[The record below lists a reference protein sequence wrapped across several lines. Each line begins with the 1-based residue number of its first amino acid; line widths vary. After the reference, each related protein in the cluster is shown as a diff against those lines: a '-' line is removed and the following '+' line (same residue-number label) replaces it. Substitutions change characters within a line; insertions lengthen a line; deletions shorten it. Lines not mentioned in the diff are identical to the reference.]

1 MRLSGDDEERST
13 GSMPV
18 MYMILAVGV
27 FILFIL
33 LVVYFTNGGG
43 RTPRRGTGSAA
54 RATQAPDV
62 SEDGEETGEGG
73 GDLDTLYKE
82 NRLRA
87 EDLDIWNMYQDS
99 TLIVEEKPSPSPSP
113 EASHEPTEEE
123 KAADGR
129 HTEVTYRDGTKEWI
143 EISEDIPLYKY
154 DLTNMKIT
162 NGKMEYIL
170 DGEKCSWLGIELS
183 KDSGKV
189 NFESL
194 HDNGVDFVMLKL
206 GSRGYETG
214 LLNLDESFVSNIAAA
229 KKAGMEIGI
238 IFFSQAV
245 NTQEAVAEAEFVINN
260 LEGYEISYPIA
271 FDMEYIPNDESRID
285 TLDEEQKTRIAE
297 AFLDRIESEGYRG
310 ILYGNKSWLL
320 TELVPDKLLLEYD
333 VLLSNQEPVP
343 NYPYEFKMWKYAVN
357 QEVYGVEKKVA
368 YIISFVDYTRK

>member
-62 SEDGEETGEGG
+62 LEDGEETGEGG
-73 GDLDTLYKE
+73 DDLDTLYKE

-154 DLTNMKIT
+154 DLTNLKIT

-170 DGEKCSWLGIELS
+170 DGEKCSWLGIEL
-183 KDSGKV
+183 
-189 NFESL
+189 
-194 HDNGVDFVMLKL
+194 
-206 GSRGYETG
+206 
-214 LLNLDESFVSNIAAA
+214 
-229 KKAGMEIGI
+229 
-238 IFFSQAV
+238 
-245 NTQEAVAEAEFVINN
+245 
-260 LEGYEISYPIA
+260 
-271 FDMEYIPNDESRID
+271 
-285 TLDEEQKTRIAE
+285 
-297 AFLDRIESEGYRG
+297 
-310 ILYGNKSWLL
+310 
-320 TELVPDKLLLEYD
+320 
-333 VLLSNQEPVP
+333 
-343 NYPYEFKMWKYAVN
+343 
-357 QEVYGVEKKVA
+357 
-368 YIISFVDYTRK
+368 

>member
-1 MRLSGDDEERST
+1 
-13 GSMPV
+13 MPV

-62 SEDGEETGEGG
+62 SEDGEETREGG
-73 GDLDTLYKE
+73 DDLDTLYKE

-189 NFESL
+189 HFESL

-320 TELVPDKLLLEYD
+320 TELVPDKMLLEYD